1 MSWGWKQNGSADGR
15 LAASQAMR
23 QIATA
28 TRSGAPVSADRV
40 VELLRT
46 AVDNTPAGDRD
57 RPRYLCNLGSALL
70 REFEQ
75 TGRPELLDEAIG
87 AHQAAVDGLPE
98 GHRNRPMYLVNLAQD
113 LIARFALTDSQA
125 NLDTAVDLATEAE
138 RTLPPRHPFRAR
150 ALSAL
155 AVALRRRG
163 EARQDL
169 ADLNHAIDA
178 AQGALRAARPRDP
191 HRGEYGNALALAL
204 MARHEQVGDAT
215 DLAEAIEAARDA
227 AAADVA
233 SPVDRA
239 MFLCNLCAALSL
251 RFAQHRDLADVAEA
265 IDAGRAAVALVPPGH
280 PERVKCLANLGG
292 PLRARYEQVGER
304 TDLDEAIATVRA
316 AVAEARVQNQRGIL
330 SANLASLLY
339 DRFRQA
345 GELTDLDESVE
356 ASRMSVSLIP
366 SGQPSHAASLT
377 TLCVT
382 LTARFERTRQVPDLN
397 EAIDSGRAALRV
409 MPSGHRDRALTLNA
423 LGLALAARY
432 WQTRDPADLE
442 QAILTARAAVH
453 AAPAGHPDHVGYLS
467 NLAWCVLAR
476 SDATGDARIRA
487 EAFALWRQA
496 AEVQSG
502 PAGQRLAVA
511 LWWGEIAAQYGE
523 TAEAEAGYTAA
534 VELLPLAAWAGL
546 SRPARQQHL
555 AERIGLA
562 SDAAAWAISAGH
574 PERAVQLLEH
584 GRSVLWSHALQ
595 LRGDFD
601 DLRAKHHGLARRL
614 DAARAVL
621 DAAAPGAPD
630 AGSGMADP
638 ARGGGRDEDRM
649 RAADEWDH
657 ALATTRS
664 LPSFAGFLQPSPF
677 AELASSA
684 GPGPVV
690 IVNVSRY
697 RCDALVVT
705 PDGVRVVPLPGLTLN
720 AVTEH
725 VGRFRQALAERPADQ
740 PAGVRYGIKEV
751 LAWLWDTVAG
761 PVLED
766 LGHKAAAA
774 GDSWPR
780 VWWCPTGPL
789 TALPLH
795 AAGRPPHSAVL
806 DRVVSSYTPTLLALA
821 RAQPAAGQ
829 YTPRILLVAMP
840 TTPGLRDGAPLAEAK
855 LEADT
860 VAEVFPDAHT
870 LRVGEQA
877 TRHEVLAD
885 LGTHAYAHFA
895 CHGGIDQD
903 QPQQSGLLLADGRLT
918 IDELSRQELPP
929 GSARLAFLSA
939 CDTGSPSAALP
950 DEAITMAAA
959 LQIAGFHHVIATLW
973 PIRDAIAAETARNF
987 YQALIASRGDQPAGA
1002 PAAADA
1008 LHAAVRHLRSDHADP
1023 ADWAAYIHCGR

>member
-1 MSWGWKQNGSADGR
+1 MSWGWKQNGSGDAR
-15 LAASQAMR
+15 LATSQAMR

-28 TRSGAPVSADRV
+28 ARTGAPVAADRV
-40 VELLRT
+40 VELLRA
-46 AVDNTPAGDRD
+46 AVDSTPAGDRD
-57 RPRYLCNLGSALL
+57 RARYLCNLGSALF
-70 REFEQ
+70 RHFQQ

-87 AHQAAVDGLPE
+87 AHRAAVDGLPE

-113 LIARFALTDSQA
+113 LIARFALTHSQPD
-125 NLDTAVDLATEAE
+125 LDTAVELATEAE
-138 RTLPPRHPFRAR
+138 RALPPRHPFRAR

-155 AVALRRRG
+155 AVALRHRG
-163 EARQDL
+163 EARPDL

-191 HRGEYGNALALAL
+191 QRGEYGNALALAL

-215 DLAEAIEAARDA
+215 DLAEAIETARDSA
-227 AAADVA
+227 AAEVA

-251 RFAQHRDLADVAEA
+251 RFAQHRDLADVTEA

-280 PERVKCLANLGG
+280 PERVKCLSNLGG
-292 PLRARYEQVGER
+292 PLRARYEQVGELA
-304 TDLDEAIATVRA
+304 DLDEAVGTVRA

-339 DRFRQA
+339 HRFRQTGQLA
-345 GELTDLDESVE
+345 DLDESVE
-356 ASRMSVSLIP
+356 ASRMSVSLI
-366 SGQPSHAASLT
+366 SFGQPSHAANLT

-382 LTARFERTRQVPDLN
+382 LTARFERTRQVCDLN
-397 EAIDSGRAALRV
+397 EAIDRGRAALRV
-409 MPSGHRDRALTLNA
+409 MLPGHRDRALALNA

-453 AAPAGHPDHVGYLS
+453 AAPPGHADHVGYLS
-467 NLAWCVLAR
+467 NLAWCLLAR

-496 AEVQSG
+496 AEVRPG

-511 LWWGEIAAQYGE
+511 LWWAEVAAEYGE
-523 TAEAEAGYTAA
+523 TAEAEAGYAAA
-534 VELLPLAAWAGL
+534 VDLLPLAAWPGL
-546 SRPARQQHL
+546 NRAARQRRL
-555 AERIGLA
+555 AERTGLA
-562 SDAAAWAISAGH
+562 SDAAAWAVSAGH
-574 PERAVQLLEH
+574 PERAVELLEH

-601 DLRAKHHGLARRL
+601 DLRDKHYGLARRL
-614 DAARAVL
+614 DAARAAL
-621 DAAAPGAPD
+621 DALPAD
-630 AGSGMADP
+630 AGAGVAAP
-638 ARGGGRDEDRM
+638 ARGGADRDEDRIH
-649 RAADEWDH
+649 AADEWDR
-657 ALATTRS
+657 ALATVRS
-664 LPSFAGFLQPSPF
+664 LPSFARFLEPPPF
-677 AELASSA
+677 AELASTA

-705 PDGVRVVPLPGLTLN
+705 PDGARVIPLPGLTLSG
-720 AVTEH
+720 AVEQAD
-725 VGRFRQALAERPADQ
+725 RYRQALAERSGDQ
-740 PAGVRYGIKEV
+740 PAGVRSVIKEV
-751 LAWLWDTVAG
+751 LAWMWDTVAG
-761 PVLED
+761 PVLD
-766 LGHKAAAA
+766 ALGHTAVPA

-795 AAGRPPHSAVL
+795 AAGRAPDSAVL
-806 DRVVSSYTPTLLALA
+806 DRVVSSYTPTLRALS
-821 RAQPAAGQ
+821 RAQPAADQ
-829 YTPRILLVAMP
+829 TAPRILLVAMP
-840 TTPGLRDGAPLAEAK
+840 TTPYLRDGAPLAEARQ
-855 LEADT
+855 EADT
-860 VAEVFPDAHT
+860 VIEIFPDAHT

-903 QPQQSGLLLADGRLT
+903 QPQQSGLFLADGRLS

-939 CDTGSPSAALP
+939 CDTGSPSTALP
-950 DEAITMAAA
+950 DEAVTMAAA

-973 PIRDAIAAETARNF
+973 PIRDSIAPEAARIF
-987 YQALIASRGDQPAGA
+987 YQALTATAPGGWRPAE
-1002 PAAADA
+1002 A
-1008 LHAAVRHLRSDHADP
+1008 LHAAVRHLRSDHGDP
-1023 ADWAAYIHCGR
+1023 ADWVPYIHCGP